1 MKKIFYTLFSFFFPI
16 SSPNR
21 RGLGGALF
29 FLLLLTSC
37 DKVPMNG
44 DLDGMWQLMTV
55 QTGQNVRN
63 VRDDRAYM
71 SIQLHLTQWYQGGNT
86 LYSHFVH
93 EGDSIRFYD
102 FAHDS
107 LHRSKADDNEWV
119 TEEDMLNGAMDAWG
133 IHNLDARYRV
143 RQLDG
148 EALILEKADTTLF
161 FRKF

>member
-1 MKKIFYTLFSFFFPI
+1 MKKIVHT
-16 SSPNR
+16 
-21 RGLGGALF
+21 
-29 FLLLLTSC
+29 LLLTLLLISC

-63 VRDDRAYM
+63 VRENRAYM
-71 SIQLHLTQWYQGGNT
+71 SIQLHLTQWSQGGTT
-86 LYSHFVH
+86 LFSHFVH

-107 LHRSKADDNEWV
+107 LHRTKEDDDEWI
-119 TEEDMLNGAMDAWG
+119 TEDEMRDGIMDVWG

-148 EALILEKADTTLF
+148 EALVLEKADTTLF

>member
-1 MKKIFYTLFSFFFPI
+1 MHLHKNPLLSFS
-16 SSPNR
+16 
-21 RGLGGALF
+21 LLV
-29 FLLLLTSC
+29 FLLTGC

-44 DLDGMWQLMTV
+44 DLDGLWQLTTV
-55 QTGQNVRN
+55 QTGQD
-63 VRDDRAYM
+63 VRDVKSDRAYL
-71 SIQLHLTQWYQGGNT
+71 SFQLHLTQWDHVGFRYFA
-86 LYSHFVH
+86 HFTH

-119 TEEDMLNGAMDAWG
+119 TEEEMRDGAMDAWG